1 MAFRGRPGGTVLI
14 AILSDVHGNL
24 PALEAVLDKIDE
36 LGCQRIISLGDVTG
50 YYAQPSECIDLLI
63 DRKAIQLLGNHDK
76 YLVDGSGCPRSRTV
90 STLLQ
95 YQERAVTRAQ
105 VEFLAG
111 LESRYDEGSASFV
124 HGGWR
129 DPTDQY
135 IYRVKEELFPEG
147 FAFFFSGHT
156 HVQSRVQLANDRVF
170 CNPGSVGQPRDGD
183 PRAAFAVF
191 SGDDIELHRV
201 DYDIDRTAQAMRDA
215 GYTESRLWMN
225 LYDGAQIGGRVDKI
239 TVVDDT
245 G

>member
-1 MAFRGRPGGTVLI
+1 MI
-14 AILSDVHGNL
+14 AVVSDIHGNL
-24 PALEAVLDKIDE
+24 PALEAVLAKIDE

-63 DRKAIQLLGNHDK
+63 ERQAIQLLGNHDK

-90 STLLQ
+90 SGLLKH
-95 YQERAVTRAQ
+95 QERAVTTAQ
-105 VEFLAG
+105 IDLLSR
-111 LESRYDEGSASFV
+111 LESRHDEGNASFV

-135 IYRVKEELFPEG
+135 IYRVREDLFPAG
-147 FAFFFSGHT
+147 FQFFFSGHT
-156 HVQSRVQLANDRVF
+156 HVQCRVSLANDRIF

-191 SGDDIELHRV
+191 SGDSVELHRV
-201 DYDIDRTAQAMRDA
+201 NYDIDKTVKAMQDA
-215 GYTESRLWMN
+215 GYTETRLWMN
-225 LYDGAQIGGRVDKI
+225 LYEGAQIGGRVDEI
-239 TVVDDT
+239 TVVDNS